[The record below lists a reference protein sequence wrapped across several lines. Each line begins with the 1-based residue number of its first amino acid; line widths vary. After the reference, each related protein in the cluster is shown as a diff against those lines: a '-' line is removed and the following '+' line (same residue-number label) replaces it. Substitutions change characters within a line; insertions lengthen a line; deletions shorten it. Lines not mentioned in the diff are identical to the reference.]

1 MARLGGG
8 NRSASQPKTF
18 YLDAS
23 AMVKRYLAETGS
35 AWVESLCAEETAH
48 ALAIA
53 HIGVVEVA
61 AAFAAKRRGNHVTA
75 DEYDSALAS
84 LTFIAADDDLLA
96 AAEAEGLAAANP
108 NKHPEAA
115 SL

>member
-1 MARLGGG
+1 MRLPSLI
-8 NRSASQPKTF
+8 SALSRLQPR
-18 YLDAS
+18 LPLNGA
-23 AMVKRYLAETGS
+23 
-35 AWVESLCAEETAH
+35 
-48 ALAIA
+48 
-53 HIGVVEVA
+53 
-61 AAFAAKRRGNHVTA
+61 GNHVTA